1 MTKERLDFVQSNKKS
16 NSVIDLFY
24 ENNLKEIVKFGSSST
39 SASTNSSTSSRS
51 SSIIQKSRTNQDN
64 DYDSTTTASDS
75 EEEFETIPTKEQF
88 LKYQNDCLQS
98 NPATS
103 NTAMVSNDGGVILV
117 KNSDNNNAEQPRIG
131 TVAVQ
136 NSTDITFG
144 NKTFY
149 QGPVTIKQFLLDEK
163 NSKWIKRTG
172 QNSDDEFAKNGIS
185 NNGFSGM
192 L

>member
-1 MTKERLDFVQSNKKS
+1 MTKERLDCIQSNKKS
-16 NSVIDLFY
+16 TSAIDLFY

-39 SASTNSSTSSRS
+39 SASTNSLPSSRS
-51 SSIIQKSRTNQDN
+51 SSPIQKSRTNQDK

-75 EEEFETIPTKEQF
+75 EEEFESIPTKENF

-98 NPATS
+98 NPVTS
-103 NTAMVSNDGGVILV
+103 DTAMVSSNGGVILV
-117 KNSDNNNAEQPRIG
+117 KNSENNNTKQPRIG

-149 QGPVTIKQFLLDEK
+149 QGPVTIKQFLLNEK
-163 NSKWIKRTG
+163 NNKWIKRTG
-172 QNSDDEFAKNGIS
+172 QECDEEFTKNGII
-185 NNGFSGM
+185 NNGFLGM